1 MGGASERAPSSP
13 SGLGFYSPDTHVL
26 PCRGAGCRGVDYGSS
41 ATVRHHGAH
50 DQMQPSGLRAQP
62 TSPDLDNRMPQCLP
76 SALLLPEDER
86 HACAC
91 VCAHV
96 VTHACVCVCASASVW
111 ATVASRQMSRH
122 RRTNSLPLC
131 CSVPSTPTLPSHL
144 PLERR
149 APMSD
154 FTQWKGLKYI
164 ALDQRVHYGP
174 AGVPRGPFLRRVWEQ
189 AHGRPLVATRGT
201 QSTLPS
207 S

>member
-1 MGGASERAPSSP
+1 MGWTMAAQPLCVPTEPTTKCSP
-13 SGLGFYSPDTHVL
+13 RDYGLSRRLLTWII
-26 PCRGAGCRGVDYGSS
+26 GCRSTY
-41 ATVRHHGAH
+41 
-50 DQMQPSGLRAQP
+50 
-62 TSPDLDNRMPQCLP
+62 
-76 SALLLPEDER
+76 LLLCFCPR
-86 HACAC
+86 MSTAC
-91 VCAHV
+91 VRVCVH
-96 VTHACVCVCASASVW
+96 TWSRMRACVCVSASVW
-111 ATVASRQMSRH
+111 ATVASRQMSLH
-122 RRTNSLPLC
+122 RRTDSLPLC

-201 QSTLPS
+201 QCHTPEFLSQMPAWPWLHPPLPTGS
-207 S
+207 E

>member
-41 ATVRHHGAH
+41 ATVCPHGAH

-96 VTHACVCVCASASVW
+96 VTHACVRACV
-111 ATVASRQMSRH
+111 R
-122 RRTNSLPLC
+122 LLLC
-131 CSVPSTPTLPSHL
+131 GPQSHL
-144 PLERR
+144 GRCLCTDGPIRSPFV
-149 APMSD
+149 APSPPPQLCPA
-154 FTQWKGLKYI
+154 TCPWNVEPQCQISLNG
-164 ALDQRVHYGP
+164 RV
-174 AGVPRGPFLRRVWEQ
+174 
-189 AHGRPLVATRGT
+189 
-201 QSTLPS
+201 
-207 S
+207 

>member
-41 ATVRHHGAH
+41 ATVRPHGAH

-96 VTHACVCVCASASVW
+96 VTHACVRACVCFCVGHSRISADVS
-111 ATVASRQMSRH
+111 AQMDRFAP
-122 RRTNSLPLC
+122 PL
-131 CSVPSTPTLPSHL
+131 LL
-144 PLERR
+144 
-149 APMSD
+149 
-154 FTQWKGLKYI
+154 
-164 ALDQRVHYGP
+164 
-174 AGVPRGPFLRRVWEQ
+174 
-189 AHGRPLVATRGT
+189 RPLHPNFAQPPAPGT
-201 QSTLPS
+201 
-207 S
+207 